1 MAQLATWS
9 LVSSVQVQMKQNKE
23 LNQMNFNRNTS
34 IIIIIIIRSFSQFI
48 LSRLNG
54 ILLALDGSTSL
65 IVLAIVCLQVFPC
78 IWDGP
83 NRRRAAGLLYYV
95 NLLTCGP
102 SMSRLLNAA
111 RTTFGPPG
119 ICKWEG
125 LCVYVPSMETKPQ
138 MAQLHRVKATLPEC
152 SATPFGDMKIPEP
165 NIQVTKFGQFHEW
178 YNENG
183 LTNNVWNCY
192 AT

>member
-65 IVLAIVCLQVFPC
+65 IVLAIVCLLAFP
-78 IWDGP
+78 
-83 NRRRAAGLLYYV
+83 
-95 NLLTCGP
+95 
-102 SMSRLLNAA
+102 
-111 RTTFGPPG
+111 F
-119 ICKWEG
+119 
-125 LCVYVPSMETKPQ
+125 ET
-138 MAQLHRVKATLPEC
+138 
-152 SATPFGDMKIPEP
+152 G
-165 NIQVTKFGQFHEW
+165 
-178 YNENG
+178 
-183 LTNNVWNCY
+183 
-192 AT
+192 